1 MVKQVEIFYRCMTVF
16 IVLLAPLET
25 LLAQELAVF
34 DAESARFRAQVEKDG
49 VALQTLLDDDLY
61 YLHSNG
67 LIENKQDFITSVS
80 GGKIVYSQMTASEH
94 RIRLYGKTAVLYGLV
109 MVRGEYKGEPF
120 DIGLYYTSVYRKK
133 RGKWLLVNWQS
144 TKKP

>member
-1 MVKQVEIFYRCMTVF
+1 MMKQVYFSSRCLVIFV
-16 IVLLAPLET
+16 VLLAPLGA
-25 LLAQELAVF
+25 LLAQGQAVF
-34 DAESARFRAQVEKDG
+34 DAEAARFRAQVEKDG
-49 VALQTLLDDDLY
+49 LALETLLDDDLY

-80 GGKIVYSQMTASEH
+80 GGKIVYSQMRASE
-94 RIRLYGKTAVLYGLV
+94 RSIRLYGKTAVLYGLL
-109 MVRGEYKGEPF
+109 MVGGEYEGEPF
-120 DIGLYYTSVYRKK
+120 NIGLYYTSVYRKK

>member
-1 MVKQVEIFYRCMTVF
+1 MKTEVDFFNGWLILFVM
-16 IVLLAPLET
+16 LLAPLGT
-25 LLAQELAVF
+25 VLAQEQAVF
-34 DAESARFRAQVEKDG
+34 AAEAARFRAQVEKD
-49 VALQTLLDDDLY
+49 ALALETLLDDDLY

-80 GGKIVYSQMTASEH
+80 GGKIVYSQMRASDH
-94 RIRLYGKTAVLYGLV
+94 SIRLYGKTAVLYGLL
-109 MVRGEYKGEPF
+109 MVGGEYQGEPF
-120 DIGLYYTSVYRKK
+120 NIGLYYTSVYRKK